1 MADAQILLYNFND
14 QERLRMVRRYLN
26 REKISVRVVQAPEF
40 LESLGYLFDI
50 PGVAKNSAYNIGKT
64 FQEEMM
70 VMNHFSEKQ
79 MDNFLAFFRENN
91 LPPVRLKAVLTPVT
105 QHWDSLKLYEE
116 LSKEHAAMR
125 SR

>member
-14 QERLRMVRRYLN
+14 PERLRMIRRYLN
-26 REKISVRVVQAPEF
+26 REKISVRIVQAPEF

-50 PGVAKNSAYNIGKT
+50 PGFAKNSAFNLGKN

-70 VMNHFSEKQ
+70 VMNNFSEKQ

-91 LPPVRLKAVLTPVT
+91 LPSVSLKAVLTPVT
-105 QHWDSLKLYEE
+105 QHWNSLQLYEE
-116 LSKEHAAMR
+116 LSKEHAAM
-125 SR
+125 SRR

>member
-26 REKISVRVVQAPEF
+26 REKISVRIVQAPEY
-40 LESLGYLFDI
+40 LETLGYLFDI
-50 PGVAKNSAYNIGKT
+50 PGFEKSSSFNLGRN

-70 VMNHFSEKQ
+70 VMNNFSEKQ
-79 MDNFLAFFRENN
+79 MDDFFAFFRENG
-91 LPPVRLKAVLTPVT
+91 LIPVNLKAVLTPVT
-105 QHWDSLKLYEE
+105 QHWDSLQLYEE

-125 SR
+125 KH

>member
-50 PGVAKNSAYNIGKT
+50 QRIEKNSAFNLGKN

>member
-50 PGVAKNSAYNIGKT
+50 PGFAKNSAFNLGKN

-91 LPPVRLKAVLTPVT
+91 LPSVSLKAVLTPVT
-105 QHWDSLKLYEE
+105 QHWNSLQLYEE

-125 SR
+125 KH

>member
-50 PGVAKNSAYNIGKT
+50 PGFAKNSAFNLGKN

-79 MDNFLAFFRENN
+79 MDNFLAFFREHN

>member
-26 REKISVRVVQAPEF
+26 REKISVRIVQAPEY

-50 PGVAKNSAYNIGKT
+50 PGFAKNSAFNLGKN

-70 VMNHFSEKQ
+70 VMNNFSEKQ

-91 LPPVRLKAVLTPVT
+91 LPSVCLKAVLTPVT
-105 QHWDSLKLYEE
+105 QYWNSLQLYEE

-125 SR
+125 KH